1 MSLDDTAASSDL
13 GRGLLKSY
21 HPFPDVSD
29 ELLNPDGQ
37 VRPVWRP
44 FLDHLASLTT
54 DEIVDRFA
62 RGNQYLNDAGVYFR
76 QYGQDGANEREWPL
90 SHIPVIVVEDD
101 WQVIADGLI
110 QRAELLEQVVADLYG
125 PNRLVAE
132 GFLPAS
138 LIAKSPEWQRPLVG
152 ITPKSGHFLHFLAF
166 EIGRGPDG
174 TWWVLS
180 DRAQAPSGA
189 GFALENRVATG
200 RVFNEYFA
208 RANVHRLA
216 GFFRRFRDQLV
227 DLRGETDSRVSI
239 LTPGPLNDTYF
250 EHAYIARYL
259 GFMLLEGE
267 DLTVQNGRLM
277 VRTVAGLKPVSVLWR
292 RMDAAW
298 TDPVELNETS
308 HIGTAGLVQAVR
320 EGAVTMINAL
330 GTGILETRA
339 LLAFLPRISE
349 HLLGEALKLP
359 NVATWWCGEEQTR
372 GYVKTHAEEM
382 MFSPALSTALPFA
395 SARTDF
401 IGRDFNKFHKGLLET
416 WIDSGSDALIG
427 QEAVTLSTTPAW
439 HEGGLVPRP
448 MSLRVFLAR
457 TTTGWEVMSGGFAR
471 IGRTE
476 DASAIAMQAGGSAAD
491 VWIVSDRKPVR
502 ETLLHMTESPFFK
515 SQSGTLPS
523 RAADNLFWLGRYV
536 ERAEGAVRLLRA
548 YHARLMETADPE
560 APLVALTAT
569 YLEKTGVATDEP
581 IPESLCAM
589 LQSAV
594 ASASKVR
601 DRFSV
606 DGWLALNDLA
616 QTANGARMAM
626 RGNADVPRAMGLLL
640 RKITGFSGLVH
651 ENMYRFTGWRFLS
664 IGRALERAHRMT
676 DLLSV
681 FTDPDAPEGSL
692 ELLLEVGDSAMSMSR
707 RYAVSLSHATVLDLL
722 AMDPKN
728 PRAVLYQLN
737 DMKDHI
743 GVLPGATEN
752 GHLSSLARSVL
763 QVHTRLAISTPETLT
778 PDELAELREQ
788 IAYLSVE
795 LSDAY
800 IR

>member
-1 MSLDDTAASSDL
+1 MSLDEDAEKGAESY
-13 GRGLLKSY
+13 GLLKAY
-21 HPFPDVSD
+21 RPFADVSD
-29 ELLNPDGQ
+29 ELLYPDGR

-44 FLDHLASLTT
+44 FLDHLSALSPEDIT
-54 DEIVDRFA
+54 ERFA

-90 SHIPVIVVEDD
+90 SHIPVIISQDD
-101 WQVIADGLI
+101 WQVISDGLV
-110 QRAELLEQVVADLYG
+110 QRAELLEQVVADVYG
-125 PNRLVAE
+125 QNNLVRD
-132 GFLPAS
+132 GYLPAS
-138 LIAKSPEWQRPLVG
+138 LIAQSPEWQRPLVG
-152 ITPKSGHFLHFLAF
+152 VAPKSGHFLHFLAF

-200 RVFNEYFA
+200 RVFNEFFA
-208 RANVHRLA
+208 KANVHRLA
-216 GFFRRFRDQLV
+216 GFFRRFRDHLV
-227 DLRGETDSRVSI
+227 ELRAEADSRVSI

-267 DLTVQNGRLM
+267 DLTVENGRLM
-277 VRTVAGLKPVSVLWR
+277 VRTVAGPKPVSVLWR
-292 RMDAAW
+292 RLDAAW

-308 HIGTAGLVQAVR
+308 QIGTPGLVQAVR
-320 EGAVTMINAL
+320 SGTVNMVNAL

-349 HLLGEALKLP
+349 RLLGEPLKLP
-359 NVATWWCGEEQTR
+359 NVATWWCGETSTR
-372 GYVKTHAEEM
+372 DYVKANAETM

-395 SARTDF
+395 SAQTDF
-401 IGRDFNKFHKGLLET
+401 IGKDFHKLNQGILDS
-416 WIDSGSDALIG
+416 WIDNRSGNLVG
-427 QEAVTLSTTPAW
+427 QEAVTLSTTPAY
-439 HEGGLVPRP
+439 HDGRLLPRP

-457 TTTGWEVMSGGFAR
+457 TAHGWEVMSGGFAR

-476 DASAIAMQAGGSAAD
+476 DASAIAMQSGGSAAD
-491 VWIVSDRKPVR
+491 VWIIGGQKPVK
-502 ETLLHMTESPFFK
+502 ETLLHQTESPFFK
-515 SQSGTLPS
+515 SQSGALPS

-548 YHARLMETADPE
+548 YHARLLETADPE
-560 APLVALTAT
+560 APLLAQTAEF
-569 YLEKTGVATDEP
+569 LDKIGVPPDEP
-581 IPESLCAM
+581 IPEGLCDM

-594 ASASKVR
+594 ASAAKVR

-616 QTANGARMAM
+616 QTASGARRTM
-626 RGNADVPRAMGLLL
+626 RESADVTRAMGLLL

-664 IGRALERAHRMT
+664 IGRALERAHRMAG
-676 DLLSV
+676 LLAE
-681 FTDPDAPEGSL
+681 FTIEEAPEGAL

-707 RYAVSLSHATVLDLL
+707 RYAVSLSHSTVLDLL
-722 AMDPKN
+722 AMDTKN
-728 PRAVLYQLN
+728 PRAVLYQLT
-737 DMKDHI
+737 DMKEHV
-743 GVLPGATEN
+743 GALPGASEN
-752 GHLSSLARSVL
+752 GHMSELARSVL
-763 QVHTRLAISTPETLT
+763 QIHTSLAISTPSTLT
-778 PDELAELREQ
+778 PEKLGELRDQ

-795 LSDAY
+795 LTHAY

>member
-1 MSLDDTAASSDL
+1 MSLDENAETGDL
-13 GRGLLKSY
+13 GYDLLKAY
-21 HPFPDVSD
+21 RPFPEVSD
-29 ELLNPDGQ
+29 ELLDPEGK

-44 FLDHLASLTT
+44 FLDHLSSLTPE
-54 DEIVDRFA
+54 EISERFA

-90 SHIPVIVVEDD
+90 SHIPVVIGEDD
-101 WQVIADGLI
+101 WQDITEGLI
-110 QRAELLEQVVADLYG
+110 QRAELLEQVVSDLYG
-125 PNRLVAE
+125 GNRLVAD
-132 GFLPAS
+132 GYLPAT

-152 ITPKSGHFLHFLAF
+152 ITPKSGHFLHFLSF

-200 RVFNEYFA
+200 RVFNEFFA
-208 RANVHRLA
+208 KAHVHRLA
-216 GFFRRFRDQLV
+216 GFFRRFRDHLV
-227 DLRGETDSRVSI
+227 ELRGETDSRVSI

-267 DLTVQNGRLM
+267 DLTVENERLM
-277 VRTVAGLKPVSVLWR
+277 VRTVSGLKPVSVLWR
-292 RMDAAW
+292 RLDAAW
-298 TDPVELNETS
+298 SDPVELEES
-308 HIGTAGLVQAVR
+308 SRIGTPGLVEAVR
-320 EGAVTMINAL
+320 HGSVTMINAL

-349 HLLGEALKLP
+349 HLLGERLKLP
-359 NVATWWCGEEQTR
+359 NVATWWCGEAATR
-372 GYVKTHAEEM
+372 AYVKEHAGNM
-382 MFSPALSTALPFA
+382 MFSPALSTSLPFA
-395 SARTDF
+395 STQTDF
-401 IGRDFNKFHKGLLET
+401 IGRDFGKFHEGDLET
-416 WIDSGSDALIG
+416 WIDTQADRLIA
-427 QEAVTLSTTPAW
+427 QEAVTLSTTPAY
-439 HEGGLVPRP
+439 HEQQLVPRP

-457 TTTGWEVMSGGFAR
+457 TANGWEVMSGGFAR
-471 IGRTE
+471 IGRSE

-491 VWIVSDRKPVR
+491 VWIVGGKRPATES
-502 ETLLHMTESPFFK
+502 LLHQTESPFFK
-515 SQSGTLPS
+515 TQIGALPA

-548 YHARLMETADPE
+548 YHARLMETADPG
-560 APLVALTAT
+560 APLNTRTAEYLDTIDVAP
-569 YLEKTGVATDEP
+569 DSP
-581 IPESLCAM
+581 IPDGLIDM

-616 QTANGARMAM
+616 QTASGAKRAM
-626 RGNADVPRAMGLLL
+626 RSDGDVPRAMGLLL

-664 IGRALERAHRMT
+664 IGRALERAHRMA

-681 FTDPDAPEGSL
+681 FTAPDAPEGSL

-722 AMDPKN
+722 AMDPQN
-728 PRAVLYQLN
+728 PRAVLYQLT

-743 GVLPGATEN
+743 GVLPGSSEF
-752 GHLSSLARSVL
+752 GHLSDLARSVL
-763 QVHTRLAISTPETLT
+763 QVHTSLAIATPETLT
-778 PDELAELREQ
+778 PENLAQLRDQ

-795 LSDAY
+795 VTDAY

>member
-1 MSLDDTAASSDL
+1 MSLDENAEPGAL
-13 GRGLLKSY
+13 RYGLLKAY
-21 HPFPDVSD
+21 RPFPDVSD
-29 ELLNPDGQ
+29 ELLYPDGR

-44 FLDHLASLTT
+44 FLDHLSALRPE
-54 DEIVDRFA
+54 EINERFS

-76 QYGQDGANEREWPL
+76 QYGQEGANEREWPL
-90 SHIPVIVVEDD
+90 SHIPVIISQDD
-101 WQVIADGLI
+101 WQVIADGLT
-110 QRAELLEQVVADLYG
+110 QRAELLERVVADLYG
-125 PNRLVAE
+125 DNRLVAD
-132 GFLPAS
+132 GYLPAG
-138 LIAKSPEWQRPLVG
+138 LIARSPEWQRPLVG
-152 ITPKSGHFLHFLAF
+152 IAPKSGHFLHFLAF

-200 RVFNEYFA
+200 RVFNEFFA

-216 GFFRRFRDQLV
+216 GFFRRFRDHLV
-227 DLRGETDSRVSI
+227 ELREESDSRVSI

-267 DLTVQNGRLM
+267 DLTVENGKLM

-292 RMDAAW
+292 RLDSAW
-298 TDPVELNETS
+298 SDPVELNETS
-308 HIGTAGLVQAVR
+308 HIGTPGLVEAVR
-320 EGAVTMINAL
+320 RGSVTMVNAL

-339 LLAFLPRISE
+339 LLAFLPRISKR
-349 HLLGEALKLP
+349 LLGEPLKLP
-359 NVATWWCGEEQTR
+359 NVATWWCGEAATR
-372 GYVKTHAEEM
+372 EYVRQHAETM

-395 SARTDF
+395 SAQTDF
-401 IGRDFNKFHKGLLET
+401 IGNDFHKFGQGLLET
-416 WIDSGSDALIG
+416 WIDNVSDNLVG
-427 QEAVTLSTTPAW
+427 QEAVTLSTTPAY
-439 HEGGLVPRP
+439 HDGLLLPRP

-457 TTTGWEVMSGGFAR
+457 TAHGWEVMAGGFAR

-476 DASAIAMQAGGSAAD
+476 DASAIAMQSGGSAAD
-491 VWIVSDRKPVR
+491 VWVIAGQKPVK
-502 ETLLHMTESPFFK
+502 ETLLHQTESPFFK
-515 SQSGTLPS
+515 AQTGALPS

-548 YHARLMETADPE
+548 YHARLMETADPD
-560 APLVALTAT
+560 APLVATT
-569 YLEKTGVATDEP
+569 GEYLDKIGVAPTEP
-581 IPESLCAM
+581 VPDGLCDM

-594 ASASKVR
+594 ASAAKVR

-616 QTANGARMAM
+616 QTANGAKRAM
-626 RGNADVPRAMGLLL
+626 RDNADITRAMGLLL

-651 ENMYRFTGWRFLS
+651 ENMYRFMGWRFLS
-664 IGRALERAHRMT
+664 IGRALERAHRMA

-681 FTDPDAPEGSL
+681 YTGPDCPEGAL

-707 RYAVSLSHATVLDLL
+707 RYAVSLSHDTVLDLL

-728 PRAVLYQLN
+728 PRSVLYQLN
-737 DMKDHI
+737 DMKDHV
-743 GVLPGATEN
+743 GELPGAMEN
-752 GHLSSLARSVL
+752 GHLSALARSLL
-763 QVHTRLAISTPETLT
+763 QVHTSLAISTPETLT
-778 PDELAELREQ
+778 PEALEELRDQ
-788 IAYLSVE
+788 ISYLSVE
-795 LSDAY
+795 LTHAY

>member
-1 MSLDDTAASSDL
+1 MSLDEDTDKE
-13 GRGLLKSY
+13 RPDYGLLKAY
-21 HPFPDVSD
+21 RPFADVSD
-29 ELLNPDGQ
+29 ELLSPDGR

-44 FLDHLASLTT
+44 FLDHLSALSPE
-54 DEIVDRFA
+54 EISERFA

-90 SHIPVIVVEDD
+90 SHIPVIISEDD
-101 WQVIADGLI
+101 WQVISEGLV
-110 QRAELLEQVVADLYG
+110 QRAELLEQVVSDLYG
-125 PNRLVAE
+125 RNTLVAD

-138 LIAKSPEWQRPLVG
+138 LIAQSPEWQRPLVG
-152 ITPKSGHFLHFLAF
+152 IEPKSGHFLHFLAF

-200 RVFNEYFA
+200 RVFNEFFA

-216 GFFRRFRDQLV
+216 GFFRRFRDHLLE
-227 DLRGETDSRVSI
+227 LRAEPDSRVSI

-267 DLTVQNGRLM
+267 DLTVENGRLM

-292 RMDAAW
+292 RLDAAW
-298 TDPVELNETS
+298 ADPVELNETS
-308 HIGTAGLVQAVR
+308 QIGTPGLVQAVR
-320 EGAVTMINAL
+320 SGSVTMINAL

-349 HLLGEALKLP
+349 HLLGAPLKLP
-359 NVATWWCGEEQTR
+359 NVATWWCGESATR
-372 GYVKTHAEEM
+372 DYVKQHAETM

-395 SARTDF
+395 SAQTDF
-401 IGRDFNKFHKGLLET
+401 IGRDFHKLNQGILDS
-416 WIDSGSDALIG
+416 WIDGKAGGLVG
-427 QEAVTLSTTPAW
+427 QEAVTLSTTPAY
-439 HEGGLVPRP
+439 HDGELLPRP

-457 TTTGWEVMSGGFAR
+457 TARGWEVMSGGFAR

-476 DASAIAMQAGGSAAD
+476 DASAIAMQSGGSAAD
-491 VWIVSDRKPVR
+491 VWIMGGQKPVR
-502 ETLLHMTESPFFK
+502 ETLLHQTESPFFK
-515 SQSGTLPS
+515 SQSGALPS

-548 YHARLMETADPE
+548 YHARLLETADPD
-560 APLVALTAT
+560 APLVAQTAEF
-569 YLEKTGVATDEP
+569 LDKIGVAPSEP
-581 IPESLCAM
+581 VPEGLCDM
-589 LQSAV
+589 LHSAV
-594 ASASKVR
+594 ASAAKVR

-616 QTANGARMAM
+616 QTANGAKRTM
-626 RGNADVPRAMGLLL
+626 RESADVTRAMSLLL

-676 DLLSV
+676 DLLAE
-681 FTDPDAPEGSL
+681 FTAENAPEGAL

-707 RYAVSLSHATVLDLL
+707 RYAVSLSHSTVLDLL
-722 AMDPKN
+722 AMDTKN
-728 PRAVLYQLN
+728 PRAVLYQLG
-737 DMKDHI
+737 DMKDHV
-743 GVLPGATEN
+743 GALPGATEN
-752 GHLSSLARSVL
+752 GHLSELARAVLQIHTSLAI
-763 QVHTRLAISTPETLT
+763 ATPETLS
-778 PDELAELREQ
+778 PEKLGDLRDQ

-795 LSDAY
+795 LTHAY

>member
-1 MSLDDTAASSDL
+1 MSLDENAEKGAHAYS
-13 GRGLLKSY
+13 LLKAY
-21 HPFPDVSD
+21 RPFPDVSD
-29 ELLNPDGQ
+29 ELLDPEGR
-37 VRPVWRP
+37 VRRVWRP
-44 FLDHLASLTT
+44 FLDHLSSLSAE
-54 DEIVDRFA
+54 DILERFA

-90 SHIPVIVVEDD
+90 SHIPVIISQDD
-101 WQVIADGLI
+101 WQVISEGLI
-110 QRAELLEQVVADLYG
+110 QRAELLEHVVADLYG
-125 PNRLVAE
+125 QNRLVAD

-138 LIAKSPEWQRPLVG
+138 LIARSPEWQRPLVG
-152 ITPKSGHFLHFLAF
+152 VTPKSGHFLHFLAF

-200 RVFNEYFA
+200 RVFNEFFA
-208 RANVHRLA
+208 KANVHRLA
-216 GFFRRFRDQLV
+216 SFFRRFRDHLV
-227 DLRGETDSRVSI
+227 DLRGEPDSRVSI

-267 DLTVQNGRLM
+267 DLTVENGRLM
-277 VRTVAGLKPVSVLWR
+277 VRTVAGLRPVSVLWR
-292 RMDAAW
+292 RLDSAW
-298 TDPVELNETS
+298 IDPVEMNETS
-308 HIGTAGLVQAVR
+308 QIGTPGLVQAVR
-320 EGAVTMINAL
+320 QGAVTMINAL

-349 HLLGEALKLP
+349 HLIGEQLKLP
-359 NVATWWCGEEQTR
+359 NVATWWCGEAATR
-372 GYVKTHAEEM
+372 SYVKDHAETM

-395 SARTDF
+395 SAQTDF
-401 IGRDFNKFHKGLLET
+401 IGKDFHRLNQGVLDS
-416 WIDSGSDALIG
+416 WIDSKAGDLVA
-427 QEAVTLSTTPAW
+427 QEAVTLSTTPAYQD
-439 HEGGLVPRP
+439 ERLVPRP

-457 TTTGWEVMSGGFAR
+457 TARGWEVMSGGFAR

-491 VWIVSDRKPVR
+491 VWIVGGKKPVK
-502 ETLLHMTESPFFK
+502 ETLLHQIESPFFK
-515 SQSGTLPS
+515 AQSGTLPS

-548 YHARLMETADPE
+548 YHARLLETADPD
-560 APLVALTAT
+560 APLVAQTAEF
-569 YLEKTGVATDEP
+569 LDKIGVAPDHP
-581 IPESLCAM
+581 VPAGLCDM
-589 LQSAV
+589 LQAAVGSAG
-594 ASASKVR
+594 KVR

-616 QTANGARMAM
+616 QTANGARRTM
-626 RGNADVPRAMGLLL
+626 RESADVTRAMGLLL

-664 IGRALERAHRMT
+664 IGRALERAHRMA
-676 DLLSV
+676 DLLTE
-681 FTDPDAPEGSL
+681 FTTADAPEGAL

-707 RYAVSLSHATVLDLL
+707 RYAVSLSQSTVLDLL
-722 AMDPKN
+722 AMDAKN
-728 PRAVLYQLN
+728 PRSVLYQLS

-743 GVLPGATEN
+743 EVLPGATDQ
-752 GHLSSLARSVL
+752 GHLSDLARSVL
-763 QVHTRLAISTPETLT
+763 QVHTSLAISTPETLT
-778 PDELAELREQ
+778 PEKLGELRDQ

-795 LSDAY
+795 LTDAY

>member
-1 MSLDDTAASSDL
+1 MSLDETAKTGDPDRS
-13 GRGLLKSY
+13 LLRSY
-21 HPFPDVSD
+21 RPYPGVSD
-29 ELLNPDGQ
+29 ELLDPTGN

-44 FLDHLASLTT
+44 FLDHLSSLGP
-54 DEIVDRFA
+54 DDINDRFA

-76 QYGQDGANEREWPL
+76 QYGQDGALEREWPL
-90 SHIPVIVVEDD
+90 SHIPVIISEND
-101 WQVIADGLI
+101 WQVITEGLV
-110 QRAELLEQVVADLYG
+110 QRAELLEMVVGDLYG
-125 PNRLVAE
+125 ENRLVSE
-132 GFLPAS
+132 GYLPAS
-138 LIAKSPEWQRPLVG
+138 LIAESPEWQRPLVG
-152 ITPKSGHFLHFLAF
+152 ITPSSGHFLHFLAF

-200 RVFNEYFA
+200 RVFNEFFA
-208 RANVHRLA
+208 KANVHRLA
-216 GFFRRFRDQLV
+216 GFFRRFRDHLL
-227 DLRGETDSRVSI
+227 DLRGEQDSRVSI

-267 DLTVQNGRLM
+267 DLTVENSRLM

-292 RMDAAW
+292 RLDAAW
-298 TDPVELNETS
+298 VDPVELNEES
-308 HIGTAGLVQAVR
+308 QIGTPGMVQAVR
-320 EGAVTMINAL
+320 EGNVTMVNAL

-339 LLAFLPRISE
+339 LLAFLPRVCE
-349 HLLGEALKLP
+349 RFLGEPLKLP
-359 NVATWWCGEEQTR
+359 NVATWWCGEDSTR
-372 GYVKTHAEEM
+372 SYVKEHAAAM
-382 MFSPALSTALPFA
+382 MFSPALSTALPFT
-395 SARTDF
+395 SAQTDF
-401 IGRDFNKFHKGLLET
+401 IGKDSEKFQKGILEN
-416 WIDSGSDALIG
+416 WIDTEKGGLVA
-427 QEAVTLSTTPAW
+427 QEAVTLSTTPAY
-439 HEGGLVPRP
+439 HDGSLVPRP

-457 TTTGWEVMSGGFAR
+457 TEKGWEVMSGGFAR
-471 IGRTE
+471 IGRAE
-476 DASAIAMQAGGSAAD
+476 SASAIAMQSGGSAAD
-491 VWIVSDRKPVR
+491 VWIVGEKKLFKD
-502 ETLLHMTESPFFK
+502 TLLHQVESPFFK
-515 SQSGTLPS
+515 SQSGALPA

-548 YHARLMETADPE
+548 YHARLLETADPD
-560 APLVALTAT
+560 APLVSQIAD
-569 YLEKTGVATDEP
+569 YLDEIGVGPESP
-581 IPESLCAM
+581 IPGGLCAM

-594 ASASKVR
+594 NSAGKVR

-616 QTANGARMAM
+616 QTANGARRVMHD
-626 RGNADVPRAMGLLL
+626 NADVPRAMSLLL

-664 IGRALERAHRMT
+664 IGRALERAHRMA

-681 FTDPDAPEGSL
+681 FTGPTAPDGAL

-722 AMDPKN
+722 AMDPQN
-728 PRAVLYQLN
+728 PRSVMYQLTE
-737 DMKDHI
+737 MKEHI
-743 GVLPGATEN
+743 GVLPGASQH
-752 GHLSSLARSVL
+752 GYLSDLARAVL
-763 QVHTRLAISTPETLT
+763 QVHTNLAVATPETLT
-778 PDELAELREQ
+778 PETLSELRDQ
-788 IAYLSVE
+788 IAFLSVE

>member
-1 MSLDDTAASSDL
+1 MSLDENAEPGAL
-13 GRGLLKSY
+13 RYGLLKAY
-21 HPFPDVSD
+21 RPFPDVSD
-29 ELLNPDGQ
+29 ELLFPDGR

-44 FLDHLASLTT
+44 FLEHLSALTPE
-54 DEIVDRFA
+54 EITERFA

-90 SHIPVIVVEDD
+90 SHIPVIISQDD
-101 WQVIADGLI
+101 WQVIADGLT

-125 PNRLVAE
+125 DNRLVSN
-132 GFLPAS
+132 GYLPAS
-138 LIAKSPEWQRPLVG
+138 LIAQSPEWQRPLVG
-152 ITPKSGHFLHFLAF
+152 IKPKSGHFLHFLSF

-200 RVFNEYFA
+200 RVFNEFFA

-216 GFFRRFRDQLV
+216 GFFRRFRDHLV
-227 DLRGETDSRVSI
+227 ELRGESESRVSI

-267 DLTVQNGRLM
+267 DLTVENGKLM
-277 VRTVAGLKPVSVLWR
+277 VRTVAGLRPVSVLWR
-292 RMDAAW
+292 RLDAAW
-298 TDPVELNETS
+298 ADPVELNETS
-308 HIGTAGLVQAVR
+308 HIGTPGLVQAVR
-320 EGAVTMINAL
+320 SGAVTMINAL

-349 HLLGEALKLP
+349 HLLGEPLKLP
-359 NVATWWCGEEQTR
+359 NVATWWCGEEGTKA
-372 GYVKTHAEEM
+372 YVKENAEGM
-382 MFSPALSTALPFA
+382 MFSPALSTALPFT
-395 SARTDF
+395 SSHTDF
-401 IGRDFNKFHKGLLET
+401 IGKDFDKFHKGILET
-416 WIDSGSDALIG
+416 WIDNKSEKLVG
-427 QEAVTLSTTPAW
+427 QEAVTLSTTPAYDN
-439 HEGGLVPRP
+439 GLLVPRP

-457 TTTGWEVMSGGFAR
+457 TTNGWEVMAGGFAR
-471 IGRTE
+471 IGQTE

-491 VWIVSDRKPVR
+491 VWIVGGQKPHK
-502 ETLLHMTESPFFK
+502 ETLLHQTESPFFK
-515 SQSGTLPS
+515 SQTGSLPS

-560 APLVALTAT
+560 APLVALTAE
-569 YLEKTGVATDEP
+569 YLDKIGMTPVEP
-581 IPESLCAM
+581 VPDGLCDM

-594 ASASKVR
+594 ASAAKVR

-616 QTANGARMAM
+616 QAANGAKRTM
-626 RGNADVPRAMGLLL
+626 RDNADVTRAMGLLL

-651 ENMYRFTGWRFLS
+651 ENMYRFIGWRFLS
-664 IGRALERAHRMT
+664 IGRALERAHRMA

-681 FTDPDAPEGSL
+681 FTDEDAPEGSL

-722 AMDPKN
+722 AMDTKN
-728 PRAVLYQLN
+728 PRAVLYQLT

-743 GVLPGATEN
+743 GVLPNATEN
-752 GHLSSLARSVL
+752 GHLSELARSVL
-763 QVHTRLAISTPETLT
+763 QVHTLLAIATPETLT
-778 PDELAELREQ
+778 PASLADLRDQ
-788 IAYLSVE
+788 ISYLSVE
-795 LSDAY
+795 LTDAY

>member
-1 MSLDDTAASSDL
+1 MRLDETENVGDQ
-13 GRGLLKSY
+13 GYGLLKSY
-21 HPFPDVSD
+21 QPFPGVSD
-29 ELLNPDGQ
+29 EVLDPSGK

-44 FLDHLASLTT
+44 FLDHLSSMSPE
-54 DEIVDRFA
+54 DISDRFA

-76 QYGQDGANEREWPL
+76 QYGQNEALEREWPL
-90 SHIPVIVVEDD
+90 SHIPVIISESD
-101 WQVIADGLI
+101 WQIITEGLV
-110 QRAELLEQVVADLYG
+110 QRAELLEKVVGDLYG
-125 PNRLVAE
+125 DNRLVSE
-132 GFLPAS
+132 GYLPAS
-138 LIAKSPEWQRPLVG
+138 LIAESTEWQRPLVG
-152 ITPKSGHFLHFLAF
+152 ITPPSDNFLHFLAF

-200 RVFNEYFA
+200 RVFNEFFA

-216 GFFRRFRDQLV
+216 GFFRRFRDHLL
-227 DLRGETDSRVSI
+227 DLRGEQDSRVSI

-267 DLTVQNGRLM
+267 DLTVEKGHLM

-292 RMDAAW
+292 RLDSAW
-298 TDPVELNETS
+298 TDPVELNEES
-308 HIGTAGLVQAVR
+308 HLGTPGMVQAVR
-320 EGAVTMINAL
+320 EGNVTMINAL

-339 LLAFLPRISE
+339 LLAFLPRICQ
-349 HLLGEALKLP
+349 HFQGEGLKLP
-359 NVATWWCGEEQTR
+359 NVATWWCGEETTR
-372 GYVKTHAEEM
+372 SYVKEHAETM
-382 MFSPALSTALPFA
+382 MFSPARSTALPFT
-395 SARTDF
+395 SSQTDF
-401 IGRDFNKFHKGLLET
+401 IGKDSDKFRKGILEN
-416 WIDSGSDALIG
+416 WIDTEKGNLVA
-427 QEAVTLSTTPAW
+427 QEAVTLSTTPAYD
-439 HEGGLVPRP
+439 EGLLVPRP

-457 TTTGWEVMSGGFAR
+457 THKGWEVMSGGFAR
-471 IGRTE
+471 IGKGE
-476 DASAIAMQAGGSAAD
+476 SASAIAMQTGGSAAD
-491 VWIVSDRKPVR
+491 VWIVGERKPYR
-502 ETLLHMTESPFFK
+502 ETLLHQTESPFFK
-515 SQSGTLPS
+515 SQPGSLPS

-548 YHARLMETADPE
+548 YHARLMETADPD
-560 APLVALTAT
+560 APLVAKTAD
-569 YLEKTGVATDEP
+569 YLDKIGVP
-581 IPESLCAM
+581 PENPVPEGLCEM

-594 ASASKVR
+594 NSAGKVR

-616 QTANGARMAM
+616 QTANGARRVMNE
-626 RGNADVPRAMGLLL
+626 NADVPRAMSLLL

-664 IGRALERAHRMT
+664 IGRALERANRMT

-681 FTDPDAPEGSL
+681 FTGPNAPEGAL
-692 ELLLEVGDSAMSMSR
+692 EMLLEVGDSAMSMSR

-728 PRAVLYQLN
+728 PRSVMYQLTE
-737 DMKDHI
+737 MKEHI
-743 GVLPGATEN
+743 SVLPGATDR
-752 GHLSSLARSVL
+752 GYLSDLARAIL
-763 QVHTRLAISTPETLT
+763 QVHTNLAVATPETLT
-778 PDELAELREQ
+778 PEALEELKDQ
-788 IAYLSVE
+788 IAFLSVE
-795 LSDAY
+795 VTDAY

>member
-1 MSLDDTAASSDL
+1 MSLDETAISGDL

-21 HPFPDVSD
+21 RPYPDVSD
-29 ELLNPDGQ
+29 ELLDPAGR

-44 FLDHLASLTT
+44 FLDHLSSLTPE
-54 DEIVDRFA
+54 EISDRFA

-90 SHIPVIVVEDD
+90 SHIPVIIGEDD
-101 WQVIADGLI
+101 WQAISDGLV
-110 QRAELLEQVVADLYG
+110 QRAELLEQLVADLYG
-125 PNRLVAE
+125 ANNLVSE
-132 GFLPAS
+132 GYLPAC

-208 RANVHRLA
+208 KAHVHRLA
-216 GFFRRFRDQLV
+216 SFFRHFRDHLV
-227 DLRGETDSRVSI
+227 DLRGESDSRVSI

-267 DLTVQNGRLM
+267 DLTVENGRLM
-277 VRTVAGLKPVSVLWR
+277 VRTVAGLRPVSVLWR
-292 RMDAAW
+292 RLDSAW
-298 TDPVELNETS
+298 SDPLELNETS
-308 HIGTAGLVQAVR
+308 QIGTAGLVQAVR
-320 EGAVTMINAL
+320 HGSVTMINAL

-349 HLLGEALKLP
+349 RLLGEPLKLP
-359 NVATWWCGEEQTR
+359 NVATWWCGEATTR
-372 GYVKTHAEEM
+372 TYVKEHADNM
-382 MFSPALSTALPFA
+382 MFSSALSTALPFA
-395 SARTDF
+395 SAQTDF
-401 IGRDFNKFHKGLLET
+401 IGRDFGRHHEGTLET
-416 WIDSGSDALIG
+416 WIDGQNDNLVG
-427 QEAVTLSTTPAW
+427 QEAVTLSTTPAY
-439 HEGGLVPRP
+439 HEGQLLPRP

-457 TTTGWEVMSGGFAR
+457 TANGWEVMAGGFAR

-491 VWIVSDRKPVR
+491 VWIVGSQKPVR
-502 ETLLHMTESPFFK
+502 DTLLHQIESPYFK
-515 SQSGTLPS
+515 SQAGTLPS

-548 YHARLMETADPE
+548 YHARLLETADRE
-560 APLVALTAT
+560 APLVALTAEF
-569 YLEKTGVATDEP
+569 LEDTGVAPDEP
-581 IPESLCAM
+581 IPESLYTM

-594 ASASKVR
+594 ASAGKVR

-616 QTANGARMAM
+616 QTANGARLAL
-626 RGNADVPRAMGLLL
+626 RENSDVPQAMGLLL

-664 IGRALERAHRMT
+664 IGRALERAHRMA

-681 FTDPDAPEGSL
+681 FTSPEAPEGSL

-707 RYAVSLSHATVLDLL
+707 RYAVSLSKATVLDLL
-722 AMDPKN
+722 AMDTKN

-737 DMKDHI
+737 DMREHI
-743 GVLPGATEN
+743 DVLPGAAEF
-752 GHLSSLARSVL
+752 GHLSDLGRSIL
-763 QVHTRLAISTPETLT
+763 KVHTDLAIATPETLT
-778 PDELAELREQ
+778 PEALAKLRDR

-795 LSDAY
+795 LTDAY
-800 IR
+800 VR

>member
-1 MSLDDTAASSDL
+1 MSLDENAEIGAP
-13 GRGLLKSY
+13 GYALLKAY
-21 HPFPDVSD
+21 RPFPGVSD
-29 ELLNPDGQ
+29 ELLNPQGN

-44 FLDHLASLTT
+44 FLNHLSSLTSE
-54 DEIVDRFA
+54 EISDRFA

-76 QYGQDGANEREWPL
+76 QYGQEGANEREWPL
-90 SHIPVIVVEDD
+90 SHIPVVISEDD
-101 WQVIADGLI
+101 WQVIAEGLV

-125 PNRLVAE
+125 DNRLVSE
-132 GFLPAS
+132 GFLPAN

-152 ITPKSGHFLHFLAF
+152 IKPSSGHFLHFLSF

-200 RVFNEYFA
+200 RVFNEFFA
-208 RANVHRLA
+208 KANVHRLA
-216 GFFRRFRDQLV
+216 GFFRRFRDHLV
-227 DLRGETDSRVSI
+227 DLRDESDSRVSI

-267 DLTVQNGRLM
+267 DLTVENERLM
-277 VRTVAGLKPVSVLWR
+277 VRTVAGLRPVSVLWR
-292 RMDAAW
+292 RLDAAW
-298 TDPVELNETS
+298 SDPMELNENS
-308 HIGTAGLVQAVR
+308 HIGTPGLVEAVR
-320 EGAVTMINAL
+320 RGSVTMVNAL

-339 LLAFLPRISE
+339 LLAFLPRVSK
-349 HLLGEALKLP
+349 HLLGETLKLP
-359 NVATWWCGEEQTR
+359 NVATWWCGEAATR
-372 GYVKTHAEEM
+372 SYVKEHADSM

-395 SARTDF
+395 SAQTDF
-401 IGRDFNKFHKGLLET
+401 IGKDFHKFHQGMLET
-416 WIDSGSDALIG
+416 WIDNKSDTLIA
-427 QEAVTLSTTPAW
+427 QEAVTLSTTPAYF
-439 HEGGLVPRP
+439 EEQLVPRP

-457 TTTGWEVMSGGFAR
+457 TAKGWEVMSGGFAR

-476 DASAIAMQAGGSAAD
+476 DASAIAMQAGGSTAD
-491 VWIVSDRKPVR
+491 VWIVGGKKPAKD
-502 ETLLHMTESPFFK
+502 TLLHQTESPYFK
-515 SQSGTLPS
+515 SQPGALPS

-548 YHARLMETADPE
+548 YHARLMETADPD
-560 APLVALTAT
+560 APLVSQTAD
-569 YLEKTGVATDEP
+569 YLKKIGVASEDP
-581 IPESLCAM
+581 VPDALIAM

-594 ASASKVR
+594 SSAGKVR

-606 DGWLALNDLA
+606 DGWLALNDLS
-616 QTANGARMAM
+616 QTANGAKRAM
-626 RGNADVPRAMGLLL
+626 RHNSDIPRAMGLLL

-681 FTDPDAPEGSL
+681 FTEPDAPEGSL

-707 RYAVSLSHATVLDLL
+707 RYAVSLSKATVLDLL
-722 AMDPKN
+722 AMDGKN
-728 PRAVLYQLN
+728 PRAVLYQLT
-737 DMKDHI
+737 DIKDHI
-743 GVLPGATEN
+743 DDLPGETEH
-752 GHLSSLARSVL
+752 GHLSDLARSVL
-763 QVHTRLAISTPETLT
+763 QIHTSLAIATPETLN
-778 PDELAELREQ
+778 PAVLSELRDQ
-788 IAYLSVE
+788 ISYLSVE
-795 LSDAY
+795 LTDAY

>member
-1 MSLDDTAASSDL
+1 MSGDV
-13 GRGLLKSY
+13 GRELLNSY
-21 HPFPDVSD
+21 RPFPGVSD
-29 ELLNPDGQ
+29 ELLDPAGR

-44 FLDHLASLTT
+44 FIDHLSSLTPE
-54 DEIVDRFA
+54 EIGNRFA

-76 QYGQDGANEREWPL
+76 HYGQNDAKEREWPL
-90 SHIPVIVVEDD
+90 SHIPVIISEDD
-101 WQVIADGLI
+101 WEVISEGLI
-110 QRAELLEQVVADLYG
+110 QRAGLLEQLVADLYG
-125 PNRLVAE
+125 PNKMVSE
-132 GFLPAS
+132 GYLPAN
-138 LIAKSPEWQRPLVG
+138 LIARSPEWQRPLVG
-152 ITPKSGHFLHFLAF
+152 VTPQSGNFLHFLAF

-216 GFFRRFRDQLV
+216 GFFRRFRNHLV
-227 DLRGETDSRVSI
+227 ELRGETDSRVSI
-239 LTPGPLNDTYF
+239 LTPGPMNDTYF

-292 RMDAAW
+292 RLDAAW
-298 TDPVELNETS
+298 SDPLELEES
-308 HIGTAGLVQAVR
+308 SRIGTAGLVQAVR
-320 EGAVTMINAL
+320 DGSITMVNAL

-339 LLAFLPRISE
+339 LLAFLPRISKR
-349 HLLGEALKLP
+349 LLGESLKLP
-359 NVATWWCGEEQTR
+359 NVATWWCGEPATR
-372 GYVKTHAEEM
+372 DYVKDHAESM
-382 MFSPALSTALPFA
+382 MFSPALSTALPFS
-395 SARTDF
+395 SAQTDF
-401 IGRDFNKFHKGLLET
+401 IGRDFEKFHKGILET
-416 WIDSGSDALIG
+416 WIDNKSSDLVG
-427 QEAVTLSTTPAW
+427 QEAVTLSTTPAYQ
-439 HEGGLVPRP
+439 EGGLVPRP

-457 TTTGWEVMSGGFAR
+457 TADGWEVMAGGFAR

-476 DASAIAMQAGGSAAD
+476 DASAIAMQEGGSAAD
-491 VWIVSDRKPVR
+491 VWIVGGRKPVR
-502 ETLLHMTESPFFK
+502 ETLLHQIESPYFK
-515 SQSGTLPS
+515 SQAGTLPA

-548 YHARLMETADPE
+548 YHARLQETADPE
-560 APLVALTAT
+560 APLVTMTAD
-569 YLEKTGVATDEP
+569 YLEDIGVAPDAP
-581 IPESLCAM
+581 VPQSLCDI

-594 ASASKVR
+594 TSASKVR

-616 QTANGARMAM
+616 QTASGVKLALHE
-626 RGNADVPRAMGLLL
+626 NADVPRAMGLLL

-664 IGRALERAHRMT
+664 LGRALERAHAMT

-681 FTDPDAPEGSL
+681 FTSPKAPEGSL

-707 RYAVSLSHATVLDLL
+707 RYAVSLSQATVLDLL
-722 AMDPKN
+722 AMDTKN
-728 PRAVLYQLN
+728 PRAVLYQLTE
-737 DMKDHI
+737 MKDHI
-743 GVLPGATEN
+743 AVLPGAAEF
-752 GHLSSLARSVL
+752 GHLSHLARSIL
-763 QVHTRLAISTPETLT
+763 QIHTSLAIATPQTLTPETLA
-778 PDELAELREQ
+778 DLRDRIADLSGELT
-788 IAYLSVE
+788 
-795 LSDAY
+795 DTY

>member
-1 MSLDDTAASSDL
+1 MSLDEDAEKGTFDY
-13 GRGLLKSY
+13 GLLEAY
-21 HPFPDVSD
+21 RPFPDVSD
-29 ELLNPDGQ
+29 ELLDPDGR

-44 FLDHLASLTT
+44 FLDHLSSLSPE
-54 DEIVDRFA
+54 EIAERFA

-90 SHIPVIVVEDD
+90 SHIPVIISQAD
-101 WQVIADGLI
+101 WDVISEGLN

-125 PNRLVAE
+125 QNRLVSD
-132 GFLPAS
+132 GYLPAG
-138 LIAKSPEWQRPLVG
+138 LIAQSPEWQRPLVG
-152 ITPKSGHFLHFLAF
+152 IKPKSGHFLHFLAF

-200 RVFNEYFA
+200 RVFNEFFA
-208 RANVHRLA
+208 KASVHRLA
-216 GFFRRFRDQLV
+216 GFFRRFRDHLV
-227 DLRGETDSRVSI
+227 ELRGEPDSRVSI

-277 VRTVAGLKPVSVLWR
+277 VRTVSGLKPVSVLWR
-292 RMDAAW
+292 RLDSAW
-298 TDPVELNETS
+298 IDPVEMNETS
-308 HIGTAGLVQAVR
+308 QIGTPGLVQAVR
-320 EGAVTMINAL
+320 QQTVTMVNAL

-349 HLLGEALKLP
+349 HLLGAPLKLP
-359 NVATWWCGEEQTR
+359 NVATWWCGEAATR
-372 GYVKTHAEEM
+372 AYVKDHAETM

-395 SARTDF
+395 SAQTDF
-401 IGRDFNKFHKGLLET
+401 IGKDFHQLNQGILDT
-416 WIDSGSDALIG
+416 WIDSKAGNLVG
-427 QEAVTLSTTPAW
+427 QEAVTLSTTPAYQD
-439 HEGGLVPRP
+439 GQLLPRP

-457 TTTGWEVMSGGFAR
+457 TGDGWEVMSGGFAR

-491 VWIVSDRKPVR
+491 VWIVGGKKPVK
-502 ETLLHMTESPFFK
+502 ETLLHQTESPFFK
-515 SQSGTLPS
+515 SQTGALPS

-548 YHARLMETADPE
+548 YHARLLETADPE
-560 APLVALTAT
+560 APLVSQTAEF
-569 YLEKTGVATDEP
+569 LDKIGVAPDHP
-581 IPESLCAM
+581 VPEGLCDM

-594 ASASKVR
+594 ASAGKVR

-616 QTANGARMAM
+616 QTASGARRTM
-626 RGNADVPRAMGLLL
+626 RESADITRAMGLLL

-664 IGRALERAHRMT
+664 IGRALERAHRMA
-676 DLLSV
+676 DLLAEY
-681 FTDPDAPEGSL
+681 TAPDSPEGAL

-707 RYAVSLSHATVLDLL
+707 RYAVSLSHSTVLDLL
-722 AMDPKN
+722 AMDAKN
-728 PRAVLYQLN
+728 PRSVLYQLS
-737 DMKDHI
+737 DMKDHVD
-743 GVLPGATEN
+743 VLPGAMDH
-752 GHLSSLARSVL
+752 GHLSELARSVL
-763 QVHTRLAISTPETLT
+763 QVHTSLAISTPETLT
-778 PDELAELREQ
+778 PEKLGELRDQ

-795 LSDAY
+795 LTDAY

>member
-1 MSLDDTAASSDL
+1 MSLDETAISGDL
-13 GRGLLKSY
+13 GQGLLKSY
-21 HPFPDVSD
+21 RPYPGVSD
-29 ELLNPDGQ
+29 ELLDPAGR

-44 FLDHLASLTT
+44 FIDHLSSLTPE
-54 DEIVDRFA
+54 EIGNRFA

-76 QYGQDGANEREWPL
+76 HYGQNDEKEREWPL
-90 SHIPVIVVEDD
+90 SHIPVIISEDD
-101 WQVIADGLI
+101 WEVISDGLI
-110 QRAELLEQVVADLYG
+110 QRAGLLEQLVADLYG
-125 PNRLVAE
+125 PNKLVSE
-132 GFLPAS
+132 GYLPAS
-138 LIAKSPEWQRPLVG
+138 LIARSPEWQRPLVG
-152 ITPKSGHFLHFLAF
+152 VTPKSGNFLHFLAF

-216 GFFRRFRDQLV
+216 GFFRRFRDHLV
-227 DLRGETDSRVSI
+227 ELRGETDSRVSI
-239 LTPGPLNDTYF
+239 LTPGPMNDTYF

-267 DLTVQNGRLM
+267 DLTVENGRLM

-292 RMDAAW
+292 RLDAAW
-298 TDPVELNETS
+298 SDPLELEES
-308 HIGTAGLVQAVR
+308 SRIGTAGLVQAVR
-320 EGAVTMINAL
+320 DGSVTMVNAL

-339 LLAFLPRISE
+339 LLAFLPRISKR
-349 HLLGEALKLP
+349 LLGESLKLP
-359 NVATWWCGEEQTR
+359 NVATWWCGDPTPR
-372 GYVKTHAEEM
+372 NYVKKHAQRM
-382 MFSPALSTALPFA
+382 MFSPALSTALPFS
-395 SARTDF
+395 SAQTDF
-401 IGRDFNKFHKGLLET
+401 IGRDFEKFHKGILET
-416 WIDSGSDALIG
+416 WIDSKASNLVG
-427 QEAVTLSTTPAW
+427 QEAVTLSTTPAY

-457 TTTGWEVMSGGFAR
+457 TANGWEVMAGGFAR

-476 DASAIAMQAGGSAAD
+476 DASAIAMQEGGSAAD
-491 VWIVSDRKPVR
+491 VWIVGDKKPVKDS
-502 ETLLHMTESPFFK
+502 LLHQIESPYFK
-515 SQSGTLPS
+515 SQAGTLPA

-548 YHARLMETADPE
+548 YHARLLETADPE
-560 APLVALTAT
+560 APLVAMTAD
-569 YLEKTGVATDEP
+569 YLEDIGVAPDEP
-581 IPESLCAM
+581 VPESLCDM
-589 LQSAV
+589 LQSAIT
-594 ASASKVR
+594 SASKVR

-616 QTANGARMAM
+616 QTANGARLAL
-626 RGNADVPRAMGLLL
+626 RENADVPRAMGLLL

-664 IGRALERAHRMT
+664 LGRALERAHQMA

-681 FTDPDAPEGSL
+681 FTSPEAPEGSL

-707 RYAVSLSHATVLDLL
+707 RYAVSLSQATVLDLL
-722 AMDPKN
+722 AMDTKN
-728 PRAVLYQLN
+728 PRAVIYQLTE
-737 DMKDHI
+737 MKDHI
-743 GVLPGATEN
+743 AVLPGATEF
-752 GHLSSLARSVL
+752 GHLSNLARSIL
-763 QVHTRLAISTPETLT
+763 QIHTSLAVATPETLT
-778 PDELAELREQ
+778 PDMLAELRDR
-788 IAYLSVE
+788 IARLSVE
-795 LSDAY
+795 LTDAY

>member
-1 MSLDDTAASSDL
+1 MSLDENAEPGAL
-13 GRGLLKSY
+13 RYGLLKAY
-21 HPFPDVSD
+21 RPFPDVSD
-29 ELLNPDGQ
+29 ELLFPDGR

-44 FLDHLASLTT
+44 FLDHLSALTA
-54 DEIVDRFA
+54 DEIAERFA

-90 SHIPVIVVEDD
+90 SHIPVIISQDD
-101 WQVIADGLI
+101 WQVITDGLT

-125 PNRLVAE
+125 DNSLVAN
-132 GFLPAS
+132 GYLPAS
-138 LIAKSPEWQRPLVG
+138 LIAQSSEWQRPLVG
-152 ITPKSGHFLHFLAF
+152 IKPKSGHFLHFLSF

-200 RVFNEYFA
+200 RVFNEFFA

-216 GFFRRFRDQLV
+216 GFFRRFRDHLV
-227 DLRGETDSRVSI
+227 ELRGESESRVSI

-267 DLTVQNGRLM
+267 DLTVENGKLM

-292 RMDAAW
+292 RLDAGWA
-298 TDPVELNETS
+298 DPVELNETS
-308 HIGTAGLVQAVR
+308 QIGTPGLVQAVR
-320 EGAVTMINAL
+320 SGAVTMINAL
-330 GTGILETRA
+330 GTGVLETRA

-349 HLLGEALKLP
+349 HLLGEPLKLP
-359 NVATWWCGEEQTR
+359 NVATWWCGEEATR
-372 GYVKTHAEEM
+372 AYVKEHAESM
-382 MFSPALSTALPFA
+382 MFSPALSTALPFT
-395 SARTDF
+395 SSKTDF
-401 IGRDFNKFHKGLLET
+401 IGKDFSKFHKGILES
-416 WIDSGSDALIG
+416 WIDSKSDKLVG
-427 QEAVTLSTTPAW
+427 QEAVTLSSSPAYDN
-439 HEGGLVPRP
+439 GLLVPRP

-457 TTTGWEVMSGGFAR
+457 TANGWEVMAGGFAR

-476 DASAIAMQAGGSAAD
+476 DASAIAMQSGGSAAD
-491 VWIVSDRKPVR
+491 VWIVGGQKQHK
-502 ETLLHMTESPFFK
+502 ETLLHQTESPFFK
-515 SQSGTLPS
+515 SQPGTLPS

-560 APLVALTAT
+560 APLVALTAE
-569 YLEKTGVATDEP
+569 YLDKIGMSPDEP
-581 IPESLCAM
+581 VPAGLCDM

-616 QTANGARMAM
+616 QTANGVRRTMH
-626 RGNADVPRAMGLLL
+626 GNADVTRAMGLLL

-651 ENMYRFTGWRFLS
+651 ENMYRFIGWRFLS
-664 IGRALERAHRMT
+664 IGRALERAHRMA

-681 FTDPDAPEGSL
+681 FTDEEAPEGSL

-707 RYAVSLSHATVLDLL
+707 HYAVSLSHTTVLDLL
-722 AMDPKN
+722 AMDIKN
-728 PRAVLYQLN
+728 PRAVLYQLT

-743 GVLPGATEN
+743 SVLPNATEN
-752 GHLSSLARSVL
+752 GHLSELARSVL
-763 QVHTRLAISTPETLT
+763 QVHTRLAIATPDTLT
-778 PDELAELREQ
+778 PDTLGDLRDQ

-795 LSDAY
+795 LTDAY

>member
-1 MSLDDTAASSDL
+1 MSLDEDTEKGAQDYS
-13 GRGLLKSY
+13 LLKAY
-21 HPFPDVSD
+21 RPFPGVSD
-29 ELLNPDGQ
+29 ELLYPDGR

-44 FLDHLASLTT
+44 FLDHLSGLSPETIL
-54 DEIVDRFA
+54 ERFA

-76 QYGQDGANEREWPL
+76 QYGQDGPNEREWPF
-90 SHIPVIVVEDD
+90 SHIPVIISQDD
-101 WQVIADGLI
+101 WQVISDGLV

-125 PNRLVAE
+125 PNRLVSDRL
-132 GFLPAS
+132 LPAN
-138 LIAKSPEWQRPLVG
+138 LVAKSPEWQRPLVG
-152 ITPKSGHFLHFLAF
+152 VEPRSGHFLHFLAF

-200 RVFNEYFA
+200 RVFNEFFA

-216 GFFRRFRDQLV
+216 GFFRRFRDHLV
-227 DLRGETDSRVSI
+227 DLRGEPDSRVSI

-267 DLTVQNGRLM
+267 DLTVENDRLM

-292 RMDAAW
+292 RQDASW
-298 TDPVELNETS
+298 TDPLELNETS
-308 HIGTAGLVQAVR
+308 QIGTPGLVQAVR
-320 EGAVTMINAL
+320 QGTVTMVNAL
-330 GTGILETRA
+330 GSGFLETRA
-339 LLAFLPRISE
+339 LLAFLPRICE
-349 HLLGEALKLP
+349 HLMGEPLKIP
-359 NVATWWCGEEQTR
+359 NVATWWCGETSTR
-372 GYVKTHAEEM
+372 DYVKEHAETM
-382 MFSPALSTALPFA
+382 MFSPALSTALPFT
-395 SARTDF
+395 SAQTDF
-401 IGRDFNKFHKGLLET
+401 IGKDFHERSQGNLES
-416 WIDSGSDALIG
+416 WIDGRASNLVG
-427 QEAVTLSTTPAW
+427 QEAVTLSTTPAY
-439 HEGGLVPRP
+439 HDGQLLPRP

-457 TTTGWEVMSGGFAR
+457 TANGWEVMSGGFAR

-491 VWIVSDRKPVR
+491 VWIVAGQKPVK
-502 ETLLHMTESPFFK
+502 ETLLHQTESPFFK
-515 SQSGTLPS
+515 TQSGALPS

-548 YHARLMETADPE
+548 YHARLLETADPE
-560 APLVALTAT
+560 APLVAQAGEFLD
-569 YLEKTGVATDEP
+569 KIGVAPVEP
-581 IPESLCAM
+581 VPEGLCEM

-616 QTANGARMAM
+616 QSANGARRTM
-626 RGNADVPRAMGLLL
+626 RDSADVTRAMGLLL

-664 IGRALERAHRMT
+664 IGRALERAHRMA
-676 DLLSV
+676 DLLAE
-681 FTDPDAPEGSL
+681 FTAEDAPEGAL

-707 RYAVSLSHATVLDLL
+707 RYAVSLSQSTVLDLL
-722 AMDPKN
+722 AMDTKN
-728 PRAVLYQLN
+728 PRSVLYQLN
-737 DMKDHI
+737 DMKDHV
-743 GVLPGATEN
+743 GVLPGSSEN
-752 GHLSSLARSVL
+752 GHLSELARSVL
-763 QVHTRLAISTPETLT
+763 QIHTSLAISTPDTLV
-778 PDELAELREQ
+778 PEKLGELRDQ
-788 IAYLSVE
+788 IAHLSVE
-795 LSDAY
+795 LTDAY

>member
-1 MSLDDTAASSDL
+1 MRLDETADSSDL
-13 GRGLLKSY
+13 FNGLLKSY
-21 HPFPDVSD
+21 RPFPGVSD
-29 ELLNPDGQ
+29 ELLNPDGG

-44 FLDHLASLTT
+44 FLQHLASLAP
-54 DEIVDRFA
+54 EEVGDRFA

-90 SHIPVIVVEDD
+90 SHIPVIIAEDD
-101 WQVIADGLI
+101 WQVIVDGLI
-110 QRAELLEQVVADLYG
+110 QRAELLEGVVADLYG
-125 PNRLVAE
+125 ENRLVAE
-132 GFLPAS
+132 GYVPAS

-180 DRAQAPSGA
+180 DRAQTPSGA

-200 RVFNEYFA
+200 RVFNEFFA

-216 GFFRRFRDQLV
+216 GFFRRFRDHLV

-267 DLTVQNGRLM
+267 DLTVHNGRLM

-298 TDPVELNETS
+298 TDPVELEESS

-320 EGAVTMINAL
+320 EGSVTMVNAL

-339 LLAFLPRISE
+339 LFAFLPRISE

-359 NVATWWCGEEQTR
+359 NVATWWCGEERTR
-372 GYVKTHAEEM
+372 DYVKEHAEKM

-395 SARTDF
+395 SAQTDF
-401 IGRDFNKFHKGLLET
+401 LGQDFNKFHKGILET
-416 WIDSGSDALIG
+416 WIDSKAGALVA
-427 QEAVTLSTTPAW
+427 QEAVTLSTSPAW
-439 HEGGLVPRP
+439 YDGGLHPRP

-457 TTTGWEVMSGGFAR
+457 TAQGWVVMSGGFAR

-491 VWIVSDRKPVR
+491 VWIVGDNKPVR
-502 ETLLHMTESPFFK
+502 ETLLHLTESPYFK
-515 SQSGTLPS
+515 SQSGILPS

-560 APLVALTAT
+560 APLVARTAA
-569 YLEKTGVATDEP
+569 YLEQTGVATDEP
-581 IPESLCAM
+581 IPGSLCDM

-594 ASASKVR
+594 TSASKVR

-616 QTANGARMAM
+616 QTANGARLAM
-626 RGNADVPRAMGLLL
+626 RANADVPRAMSLLL

-664 IGRALERAHRMT
+664 IGRALERAHRMA

-681 FTDPDAPEGSL
+681 FTEEEAPEGSL

-763 QVHTRLAISTPETLT
+763 QVHTSLAISTPETLT
-778 PDELAELREQ
+778 PEALSELRDQ

-795 LSDAY
+795 LTDAY

>member
-1 MSLDDTAASSDL
+1 MSLDEDTEKGALDYS
-13 GRGLLKSY
+13 LLKAYS
-21 HPFPDVSD
+21 PFPGVSD
-29 ELLNPDGQ
+29 ELLYPDGR

-44 FLDHLASLTT
+44 FLDHLSKLSA
-54 DEIVDRFA
+54 DEVTERFA

-90 SHIPVIVVEDD
+90 SHIPVIISQED
-101 WQVIADGLI
+101 WQVISDGLT
-110 QRAELLEQVVADLYG
+110 QRAELLEKVVADLYG
-125 PNRLVAE
+125 PNRLVSE
-132 GFLPAS
+132 RYLPAG
-138 LIAKSPEWQRPLVG
+138 LIAQSPEWQRPLVG
-152 ITPKSGHFLHFLAF
+152 IEPKSGHFLHFLTF

-200 RVFNEYFA
+200 RVFNEFFA
-208 RANVHRLA
+208 KANVHRLA
-216 GFFRRFRDQLV
+216 GFFRRFRDHLLE
-227 DLRGETDSRVSI
+227 LRAEPDSRVSI

-267 DLTVQNGRLM
+267 DLTVENGKLM
-277 VRTVAGLKPVSVLWR
+277 VRTVAGPKPVSVLWR
-292 RMDAAW
+292 RLDAAW

-308 HIGTAGLVQAVR
+308 QIGTPGLVQAVR
-320 EGAVTMINAL
+320 GGTVSMVNAL

-349 HLLGEALKLP
+349 FLLGEPLKLP
-359 NVATWWCGEEQTR
+359 NVATWWCGEASTR
-372 GYVKTHAEEM
+372 DYVKQHAGTM

-395 SARTDF
+395 SAQTDF
-401 IGRDFNKFHKGLLET
+401 IGKDFDKLNQGILDS
-416 WIDSGSDALIG
+416 WIDTEAGNLVG
-427 QEAVTLSTTPAW
+427 QEAVTLSTTPAY
-439 HEGGLVPRP
+439 HDGQLLPRP

-457 TTTGWEVMSGGFAR
+457 TSQGWEVMAGGFAR

-476 DASAIAMQAGGSAAD
+476 DASAIAMQSGGSAAD
-491 VWIVSDRKPVR
+491 VWIVGGQKPVK
-502 ETLLHMTESPFFK
+502 ETLLHQTESPFFK
-515 SQSGTLPS
+515 TQSGALPS

-548 YHARLMETADPE
+548 YHARLLETADPE
-560 APLVALTAT
+560 APLAAQTGEFLD
-569 YLEKTGVATDEP
+569 KIGVAPSDP
-581 IPESLCAM
+581 IPEGLCDM

-594 ASASKVR
+594 ASAAKVR

-616 QTANGARMAM
+616 QTANGARRTM
-626 RGNADVPRAMGLLL
+626 RESADVTRAMGLLL

-664 IGRALERAHRMT
+664 IGRALERAHRMA
-676 DLLSV
+676 DLLAE
-681 FTDPDAPEGSL
+681 FTVEDAPEGSL

-707 RYAVSLSHATVLDLL
+707 RYAVSLSHSTVLDLL
-722 AMDPKN
+722 AMDTKN
-728 PRAVLYQLN
+728 PRAVLYQLT
-737 DMKDHI
+737 DMKDH
-743 GVLPGATEN
+743 VSALPGAAEH
-752 GHLSSLARSVL
+752 GHLSELARSVL
-763 QVHTRLAISTPETLT
+763 QIHTSLAISTPDTLS
-778 PDELAELREQ
+778 PEKLGELRDQ

-795 LSDAY
+795 LTSAY